1 MNTSAKLLRFAALA
15 AVVGSGLY
23 LMLAR
28 QEAPAAPAQRAE
40 PNYFAFVRSMEGT
53 RPDGD
58 VRQGA
63 GDKLEV
69 NAELAYLFDYYL
81 AGLGEKPLEAIR
93 AEIVRELDRR
103 LNATQATEARR
114 LLDAYLDYKRALAEV
129 ERGLPPSADPAQGA
143 RQRLAA
149 MQQLRR
155 TYFSEAEII
164 GLFSASDAYDLDA
177 VARLEIDSDKTLTDE
192 QRKQRLAGL
201 DARMP
206 QKLRDERDA
215 PTKVLRLEDAVV
227 KARAQG
233 AGDNEIYRMRAAA
246 LTPAAAARLADVD
259 REEADW
265 HRRIGAYQTQRR
277 QLLQSAQPDEAT
289 IQQLRDASFSVDEQK
304 RLGAYEQP

>member
-289 IQQLRDASFSVDEQK
+289 IQQLRDASFSVDEQM